1 VKKQNF
7 GELQNLSLLAKF
19 NNPAKKIHNLISVTE
34 K

>member
-19 NNPAKKIHNLISVTE
+19 NNPAKKNS
-34 K
+34 